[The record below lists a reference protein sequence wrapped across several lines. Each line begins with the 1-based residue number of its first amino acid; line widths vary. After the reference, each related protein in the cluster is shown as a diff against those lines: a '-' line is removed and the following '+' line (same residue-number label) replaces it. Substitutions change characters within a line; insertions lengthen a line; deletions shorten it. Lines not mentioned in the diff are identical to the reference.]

1 MKLAFRCDSS
11 ELIGSGHVM
20 RSLSLALA
28 LRDRGHDVLFMVRH
42 LLPAMEELLSLHKI
56 CVIHLPWAEP
66 ERDVDN
72 LYGSWL
78 GVGSEVDAEAVT
90 KVIREQS
97 SDWVI
102 VDHYALNA
110 DWERAVA
117 RCGVRICALDDLP
130 DRKHCC
136 DLLIDPNNP
145 ERTCDTQVG
154 RVLAGPQ
161 YASVRAEFSQLRKKA
176 VERSKLKNLLLFFG
190 GADVRRHTHRVTEA
204 LCAAEDSLTDLDI
217 SVVVGASTP
226 DIEYLQEYARKGLI
240 TLYVQT
246 PDIAELMLKADL
258 MLATASSVNWE
269 RCCLG
274 VPALLMVVAD
284 NQRNILEYSVAEGSA
299 LAWPEQPDECEDVIQ
314 MIRELRLNPDML
326 KTMSRAAMSLCD
338 GLGCQRICAE
348 LELIAGEPV

>member
-1 MKLAFRCDSS
+1 MKIAFRCDAS
-11 ELIGSGHVM
+11 ERIGSGHVM

-28 LRDRGHDVLFMVRH
+28 LRDRGHESVFMVRH
-42 LLPAMEELLSLHKI
+42 LLPAVEELLSFHTFS
-56 CVIHLPWAEP
+56 VIHLPGVESEW
-66 ERDVDN
+66 DVDN
-72 LYGSWL
+72 PYGSWL
-78 GVGSEVDAEAVT
+78 GVSSDVDAVAVT

-110 DWERAVA
+110 DWEFAVA
-117 RCGVRICALDDLP
+117 QCGVRICALDDLA

-145 ERTCDTQVG
+145 GRTSDAEVG
-154 RVLAGPQ
+154 KLLAGPQ

-190 GADVRRHTHRVTEA
+190 GADVRRHTHQVTEA
-204 LCAAEDSLTDLDI
+204 LCAAEDLAGSLEI

-226 DIEYLQEYARKGLI
+226 DIEYLDQYAKKGLI

-246 PDIAELMLKADL
+246 PDMAELMLKADL
-258 MLATASSVNWE
+258 MLSTASSVNWE

-274 VPALLMVVAD
+274 VPALLMVVAE
-284 NQRNILEYSVAEGSA
+284 NQRKILEYSVAEGSA
-299 LAWPEQPDECEDVIQ
+299 LAWPEQPDDCESVIQ
-314 MIRELRLNPDML
+314 VIRELRLNSDRL
-326 KTMSRAAMSLCD
+326 KTMSLAAMSLCD
-338 GLGCQRICAE
+338 GLGCQRICDE
-348 LELIAGEPV
+348 LESITRECA